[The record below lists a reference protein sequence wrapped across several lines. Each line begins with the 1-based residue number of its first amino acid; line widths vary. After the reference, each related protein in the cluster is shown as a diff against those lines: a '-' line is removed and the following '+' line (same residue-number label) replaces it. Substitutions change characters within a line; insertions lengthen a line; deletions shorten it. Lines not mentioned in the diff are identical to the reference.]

1 SEGIGEASG
10 AAGGDMTAKADAVR
24 SMFTRI
30 ATRYDLMNTLMTG
43 GRHHAWRRRLAPL
56 AAAAPP
62 GPALDLATRTA
73 DLARALQALDPKR
86 PIVGGDFS
94 EGMLREARLKLGE
107 RRASRGRWRRRACAR
122 CAGAAWGAARSR
134 CTGASSSWGVSAS
147 VRRPHEVIRAMRA
160 LPALRANPIGPPHG
174 HKVAAVSH
182 THDAAAQGVR

>member
-1 SEGIGEASG
+1 
-10 AAGGDMTAKADAVR
+10 MTAKADAVR

-62 GPALDLATRTA
+62 GPALDLATGTA
-73 DLARALQALDPKR
+73 DLALALQALDPKR

-107 RRASRGRWRRRACAR
+107 RRASRVVRAA
-122 CAGAAWGAARSR
+122 
-134 CTGASSSWGVSAS
+134 
-147 VRRPHEVIRAMRA
+147 
-160 LPALRANPIGPPHG
+160 
-174 HKVAAVSH
+174 
-182 THDAAAQGVR
+182 